1 MAVCINESRR
11 HPVSRYVNGSSGLNT
26 GDLGVTDKYD
36 FISAYSKVGKKRRAS
51 RAIEYEA
58 TGEKLFDPEPNFT
71 GIV

>member
-1 MAVCINESRR
+1 V
-11 HPVSRYVNGSSGLNT
+11 PRYVKDLIGLDT
-26 GDLGVTDKYD
+26 SAFCVTDKYD
-36 FISAYSKVGKKRRAS
+36 FVSTYSKVGKKRRAS